1 MNKSKF
7 LKKSLAMLLALML
20 VLAMIPL
27 SASAAEGEF
36 GENPIIT
43 VNGVYPDLNEKV
55 YTVEADFAADGTA
68 TVALGASAPA
78 GSPKGTEV
86 AFIGQ
91 ENEYTTGDSV
101 NLEDE
106 ATTTDGK
113 TYTLDME
120 LRVPQEKDDEP
131 IVTEYTLVIT
141 MVEKVLSNNAAI
153 KQLTGLGDNL
163 AEYEVGA
170 DKITITSKFATTI
183 GTLQGDKGNGER
195 GNFIPADDGAA
206 VAYASAAGAN
216 GVIGTATVTAEDG
229 KTVKVYTVVEKMRP
243 ALTSF
248 EVPGQIGDAD
258 ISNKSS
264 SYYYQTEVKITV
276 PYGTDLKNLVPT
288 FETGEDIVGVT
299 DIKNFEFV
307 SGVDKIENDTG
318 AKTVENILRLW
329 KTDPAD
335 GGSHGTNFYQVT
347 LYITEAENTA
357 GVLESIQVV
366 DGTQKSNVTEVSGN
380 NVTVVMPKGYNFG
393 GASAKEVTLKL
404 VGSKEADV
412 EVLAQPDA
420 TKNVTFSAA
429 DGTAA
434 INDVDISSK
443 EIRIRVSSEADD
455 SEYNDYI
462 ITLEAAAAAEAK
474 LENFIVKGDVDGD
487 GVKETYEMDEN
498 YTVTLPYAAKAML
511 AGENAN
517 DLTDADF
524 QTYYSASTGAHIYVD
539 GNTNWE
545 PVDGAAL
552 KWTFN
557 DTDERDVVVT
567 ASDGTKKTYTLKLD
581 FDPARTGRTLTSA
594 ELVGTN
600 NVAEK
605 TNDNTY
611 GAVPGTAKMGTKT
624 VETIR
629 VTVPYSYGKTG
640 DTASTKTTFYSLE
653 LSEGAVA
660 YIKNGNASTAEI
672 KKLDLKGKGPQA
684 NATTVSIPTNATNTD
699 GSLIAASATT
709 KIWVISEEGYVD
721 QKVVNNGGELTGK
734 NISDLITAGK
744 ATEYYIYGVNMEA
757 QKGASLVSIDS
768 TLDENIDV
776 TMKANNVIEIAV
788 PYSYVNQNKGA
799 WTPFTLN
806 FRADSMATVV
816 NSNGKT
822 LKSDLG
828 STETENA
835 TMFGVY
841 NADQDPDKP
850 RLFVVKNGS
859 LSGTYDADGTFF
871 ENIVVNSESQTN
883 GKPTNTTTYTIQVKV
898 NEAETGSALTS
909 VEAAGSTATI
919 ASNRDV
925 NLTLPYGTDKY
936 PVQLDLEA
944 SKLATIYVGT
954 PSEPNASMKN
964 DDHLYDPEKGY
975 DLNGDVKILVVAE
988 DGESETVYTLK
999 TTVAENFFDV
1009 AKDQWYYDEVLK
1021 AAENKW
1027 VNGTKP
1033 GYFEPN
1039 GTMTRGDFA
1048 LIIARIK
1055 NYNPALY
1062 TESAFPDVESTDYYS
1077 AAIAYC
1083 KEMGYLGGE
1092 NGYFNP
1098 KDPITREEMAK
1109 IICNAAGVDQVT
1121 DPTSPYA
1128 DDDTIAE
1135 WAKGYVYGCQAAEIM
1150 MGDEN
1155 ANTFD
1160 ARSNATR
1167 AEAAAVLVRAFA

>member
-170 DKITITSKFATTI
+170 DTITIVSKFATTAP
-183 GTLQGDKGNGER
+183 TLTNAS
-195 GNFIPADDGAA
+195 FVTADPNATPVYSSSDDT
-206 VAYASAAGAN
+206 V
-216 GVIGTATVTAEDG
+216 TVTAEDG
-229 KTVKVYTVVEKMRP
+229 KTVKVYTIKNEMRP
-243 ALTSF
+243 GLTSF
-248 EVPGQIGDAD
+248 EVEGQIGESD
-258 ISNKSS
+258 I
-264 SYYYQTEVKITV
+264 QTAANGATTVKLTV
-276 PYGTDLKNLVPT
+276 PYDTDTSKLVINY
-288 FETGEDIVGVT
+288 ELGEDIDGFTNNDGYEITSGVT
-299 DIKNFEFV
+299 EHDFTAAN
-307 SGVDKIENDTG
+307 GTNLYLWVDPTITIDQFTG
-318 AKTVENILRLW
+318 ANKYSVTVTIE
-329 KTDPAD
+329 K
-335 GGSHGTNFYQVT
+335 
-347 LYITEAENTA
+347 AENTA
-357 GVLESIQVV
+357 GVLESIQAV
-366 DGTQKSNVTEVSGN
+366 DSAQGKSNPITVTGN
-380 NVTVVMPKGYNFG
+380 TVTVEMPKGYDFSKGTN
-393 GASAKEVTLKL
+393 VTLNL

-412 EVLAQPDA
+412 EVLAQPGVVAGVFDSTVGKA
-420 TKNVTFSAA
+420 TLT
-429 DGTAA
+429 G
-434 INDVDISSK
+434 VDISSK
-443 EIRIRVSSEADD
+443 EIRIRVSSMADD
-455 SEYNDYI
+455 SEYNDYTI
-462 ITLEAAAAAEAK
+462 NFTAAASADAE
-474 LENFIVKGDVDGD
+474 LVNFIVKGDVDGD

-511 AGENAN
+511 AGKTG
-517 DLTDADF
+517 TDDF
-524 QTYYSASTGAHIYVD
+524 ETYYSASTGAAVTVGGYTPTD
-539 GNTNWE
+539 GN
-545 PVDGAAL
+545 GL
-552 KWTFN
+552 SWTFN
-557 DTDERDVVVT
+557 NTDERDVVVT

-594 ELVGTN
+594 ELVGTT

-611 GAVPGTAKMGTKT
+611 AAVVTTAKMNGDD
-624 VETIR
+624 VDALR
-629 VTVPYSYGKTG
+629 VSVPYSYGKTI
-640 DTASTKTTFYSLE
+640 DTTNASSNTVFSSIKV
-653 LSEGAVA
+653 SEGAVA
-660 YIKNGNASTAEI
+660 LRVNPDVQEI
-672 KKLDLKGKGPQA
+672 SVLDPKGKGPQA
-684 NATTVSIPTNATNTD
+684 DATKVTVGTNVVKTDNSLDADKYTKTND
-699 GSLIAASATT
+699 SS
-709 KIWVISEEGYVD
+709 VIYVVSEKVYVD
-721 QKVVNNGGELTGK
+721 SIV
-734 NISDLITAGK
+734 AGK
-744 ATEYYIYGVNMEA
+744 PVTQWANLNALPENQVSKYYIYGVNMEA

-788 PYSYVNQNKGA
+788 PYSYVQQNKNA
-799 WTPFTLN
+799 WTTFSLN
-806 FRADSMATVV
+806 FRTDSMATATA
-816 NSNGKT
+816 GDGT
-822 LKSDLG
+822 TMAAIKSDNG
-828 STETENA
+828 SEEVKDRTKFT
-835 TMFGVY
+835 VY
-841 NADQDPDKP
+841 NVNNVANLYVANANED
-850 RLFVVKNGS
+850 S
-859 LSGTYDADGTFF
+859 TSGAPVSQ
-871 ENIVVNSESQTN
+871 IVVSSESQTN

-954 PSEPNASMKN
+954 PSESNASMK
-964 DDHLYDPEKGY
+964 DDAHLYDPEKGY

-1021 AAENKW
+1021 AASNGW
-1027 VNGTKP
+1027 INGTNP
-1033 GYFEPN
+1033 GYYEPN

>member
-27 SASAAEGEF
+27 SASAAEGEY
-36 GENPIIT
+36 GSDPTIT
-43 VNGVYPDLNEKV
+43 VNAVYPTLNDKV
-55 YTVEADFAADGTA
+55 YTVEADGT
-68 TVALGASAPA
+68 TVALGADEPA
-78 GSPKGTEV
+78 GTPDGTEV
-86 AFIGQ
+86 VF
-91 ENEYTTGDSV
+91 TDK
-101 NLEDE
+101 
-106 ATTTDGK
+106 DGK
-113 TYTLDME
+113 DIEAADLGTVDLTQKATVDGNTYTLGVE

-141 MVEKVLSNNAAI
+141 VVEKVLSNNAAI
-153 KQLTGLGDNL
+153 KQLTGLGDSL

-170 DKITITSKFATTI
+170 DTITIVSKFGQMIELADLNTANFVKADANAT
-183 GTLQGDKGNGER
+183 
-195 GNFIPADDGAA
+195 
-206 VAYASAAGAN
+206 VAYTSGSDE
-216 GVIGTATVTAEDG
+216 VTVTAQDG
-229 KTVKVYTVVEKMRP
+229 KTSKTYTIEIEMRDG
-243 ALTSF
+243 LTSF
-248 EVPGQIGDAD
+248 EIEGQIGETEITTSTAD
-258 ISNKSS
+258 NSTS
-264 SYYYQTEVKITV
+264 VKVTM
-276 PYGTDLKNLVPT
+276 PYGTDITKLVPT
-288 FETGEDIVGVT
+288 YELGPDVDALSGNDSYEI
-299 DIKNFEFV
+299 V
-307 SGVDKIENDTG
+307 SGETVCDFTNANSVKHLKLWVDPTESAGQLTGGTTYPLYVTIET
-318 AKTVENILRLW
+318 
-329 KTDPAD
+329 
-335 GGSHGTNFYQVT
+335 
-347 LYITEAENTA
+347 AENTA
-357 GVLESIQVV
+357 GVLESIQAV
-366 DGTQKSNVTEVSGN
+366 DSAQGKSNPTTVTGN
-380 NVTVVMPKGYNFG
+380 TVTVEMPKGYDFSKGTN
-393 GASAKEVTLKL
+393 VTLNL

-412 EVLAQPDA
+412 EVLAQPGVAAGVFDSTDGKA
-420 TKNVTFSAA
+420 TLT
-429 DGTAA
+429 G
-434 INDVDISSK
+434 VDISSK
-443 EIRIRVSSEADD
+443 EIRIRVSSMADD
-455 SEYNDYI
+455 SEYNDYTI
-462 ITLEAAAAAEAK
+462 NFTAAASADAE
-474 LENFIVKGDVDGD
+474 LVNFIVKGDVDGD

-511 AGENAN
+511 AEGTASK
-517 DLTDADF
+517 DGF

-557 DTDERDVVVT
+557 NLTKPERKIVVV
-567 ASDGTKKTYTLKLD
+567 ASDGTKATYTLKLD

-594 ELVGTN
+594 ELVGTT

-611 GAVPGTAKMGTKT
+611 SAVVTTAKMNGDD
-624 VETIR
+624 VDALR
-629 VTVPYSYGKTG
+629 VSVPYSYGKTS
-640 DTASTKTTFYSLE
+640 DTAKNNTVFSSIE
-653 LSEGAVA
+653 VSEGAVA
-660 YIKNGNASTAEI
+660 LRVNPDVQEI
-672 KKLDLKGKGPQA
+672 SVLDPKGKGPQA
-684 NATTVSIPTNATNTD
+684 DATKVTVGTNVVKTDNSLDADKYTKTND
-699 GSLIAASATT
+699 SS
-709 KIWVISEEGYVD
+709 VIYVVSEKVYVD
-721 QKVVNNGGELTGK
+721 SIV
-734 NISDLITAGK
+734 AGK
-744 ATEYYIYGVNMEA
+744 PVTQWANLNALPENQVSKYYIYGVNMEA

-788 PYSYVNQNKGA
+788 PYSYVRNNNSD
-799 WTPFTLN
+799 WTPFSLN
-806 FRADSMATVV
+806 FRADSMAKVAGTW
-816 NSNGKT
+816 NNTAET

-835 TMFGVY
+835 TLFGVWY
-841 NADQDPDKP
+841 DSTAKKNK
-850 RLFVVKNGS
+850 LYVVKKDGS
-859 LSGTYDADGTFF
+859 GAWLGSTTETGIVTVTSENYVAGESGNKTD
-871 ENIVVNSESQTN
+871 
-883 GKPTNTTTYTIQVKV
+883 YTIQVKV

-954 PSEPNASMKN
+954 PSESNASMKD

-975 DLNGDVKILVVAE
+975 DLNGDLKILVVAE
-988 DGESETVYTLK
+988 NGEAQQVYTLK

-1009 AKDQWYYDEVLK
+1009 ANDQWYYDEVLK

-1109 IICNAAGVDQVT
+1109 IICNAAGVKQVT

>member
-1 MNKSKF
+1 MTQK
-7 LKKSLAMLLALML
+7 
-20 VLAMIPL
+20 
-27 SASAAEGEF
+27 
-36 GENPIIT
+36 
-43 VNGVYPDLNEKV
+43 
-55 YTVEADFAADGTA
+55 A
-68 TVALGASAPA
+68 TV
-78 GSPKGTEV
+78 
-86 AFIGQ
+86 
-91 ENEYTTGDSV
+91 
-101 NLEDE
+101 
-106 ATTTDGK
+106 DGN
-113 TYTLDME
+113 TYTLGVE

-141 MVEKVLSNNAAI
+141 VVEKVLSNNAAI

-335 GGSHGTNFYQVT
+335 GGSQGTNFYQVT

-366 DGTQKSNVTEVSGN
+366 DSAQGKSNPTTVTGN
-380 NVTVVMPKGYNFG
+380 TVTVEMPKGYDFSKGTN
-393 GASAKEVTLKL
+393 VTLNL

-412 EVLAQPDA
+412 EVLAQPGVAAGVFDSTDGKA
-420 TKNVTFSAA
+420 TLT
-429 DGTAA
+429 G
-434 INDVDISSK
+434 VDISSK
-443 EIRIRVSSEADD
+443 EIRIRVSSMADD
-455 SEYNDYI
+455 SEYNDYTI
-462 ITLEAAAAAEAK
+462 NFTAAASADAE
-474 LENFIVKGDVDGD
+474 LVNFIVKGDVDGD

-511 AGENAN
+511 AGKTG
-517 DLTDADF
+517 TDDF
-524 QTYYSASTGAHIYVD
+524 ETYYSASTGAAVTVD
-539 GNTNWE
+539 GYT
-545 PVDGAAL
+545 PTDGNGL
-552 KWTFN
+552 SWTFN
-557 DTDERDVVVT
+557 NTDERDVVVT

-611 GAVPGTAKMGTKT
+611 GAVPGTAKMGTET

-629 VTVPYSYGKTG
+629 VSVPYSYGKT
-640 DTASTKTTFYSLE
+640 STPTTTFYSLE
-653 LSEGAVA
+653 LSDGAVA
-660 YIKNGNASTAEI
+660 YIKNGNASTAKI
-672 KKLDLKGKGPQA
+672 TKLDLKGKGPQA
-684 NATTVSIPTNATNTD
+684 DATTVSIPTNATNTD
-699 GSLIAASATT
+699 GSLIAANATT

-721 QKVVNNGGELTGK
+721 QKVANNGTELTGK
-734 NISDLITAGK
+734 NITALIEAGK
-744 ATEYYIYGVNMEA
+744 ATEYYVYGVNA
-757 QKGASLVSIDS
+757 APQTGASLVSIDS

-788 PYSYVNQNKGA
+788 PYSYVRNNNSD
-799 WTPFTLN
+799 WTPFSLN
-806 FRADSMATVV
+806 FRADSMAKVAGTW
-816 NSNGKT
+816 NNTAET

-835 TMFGVY
+835 TLFGVWY
-841 NADQDPDKP
+841 DSTAKKNK
-850 RLFVVKNGS
+850 LYVVKKDGS
-859 LSGTYDADGTFF
+859 GAWLGSTTETGIVTVTSENYVAGESGNKTD
-871 ENIVVNSESQTN
+871 
-883 GKPTNTTTYTIQVKV
+883 YTIQVKV

-964 DDHLYDPEKGY
+964 DAHLYDPEKGY

-988 DGESETVYTLK
+988 DNESETVYTLK

-1135 WAKGYVYGCQAAEIM
+1135 WAKGYVYGCQAAAIM